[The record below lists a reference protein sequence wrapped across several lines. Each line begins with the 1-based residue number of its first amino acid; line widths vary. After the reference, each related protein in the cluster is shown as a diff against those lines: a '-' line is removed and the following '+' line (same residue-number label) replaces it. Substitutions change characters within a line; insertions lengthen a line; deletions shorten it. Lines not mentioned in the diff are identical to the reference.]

1 MKKLLK
7 NPVVIL
13 SILTI
18 TIICI
23 VWSKVIFHANTYL
36 LSTGGDAVKNYYTPA
51 WFVDNDNGTHFTGM
65 NYPYGEHVVFTD
77 NQPLLSWVMNFID
90 NNLFSI
96 SGYTIGIMN
105 ILLFVS
111 LFFCVVFIYKI
122 MRFYALPPYFAVVA
136 SILIGL
142 MNPQLDRFWGHFAL
156 GYALFIPLIWYLIL
170 MLDKYQYQLW
180 RWILII
186 SVIILFGF
194 LHMYYVLIGAM
205 FILFHV
211 FILLFKKKRN
221 FKQILFHIG
230 AAIIPVVF
238 ITLFMHFTDKI
249 SDRPESPFGFFLY
262 KASFPSVFLPL
273 DGTIRNQFFRI
284 FHLMRRDM
292 HMLELL
298 VCFFYLFC
306 RLFI

>member
-111 LFFCVVFIYKI
+111 LFFCVIFIYKI
-122 MRFYALPPYFAVVA
+122 MCFYALPPYFAAV
-136 SILIGL
+136 SYTHL
-142 MNPQLDRFWGHFAL
+142 
-156 GYALFIPLIWYLIL
+156 
-170 MLDKYQYQLW
+170 
-180 RWILII
+180 
-186 SVIILFGF
+186 
-194 LHMYYVLIGAM
+194 
-205 FILFHV
+205 
-211 FILLFKKKRN
+211 
-221 FKQILFHIG
+221 
-230 AAIIPVVF
+230 
-238 ITLFMHFTDKI
+238 TLPT
-249 SDRPESPFGFFLY
+249 SD
-262 KASFPSVFLPL
+262 
-273 DGTIRNQFFRI
+273 
-284 FHLMRRDM
+284 
-292 HMLELL
+292 L
-298 VCFFYLFC
+298 V
-306 RLFI
+306 